1 LSRRRVVV
9 TGLGIVSPVGSTV
22 ETAWANITAGRS
34 GIAPITRFDVSRFST
49 RFGGAVAGFDIDEYL
64 PPKDARKMDA
74 FMHYGF
80 AAACQAISDAG
91 IEITTANAH
100 RVGVAVGAGIGGIET
115 IERSFRS
122 YLENE
127 EAPRKIS
134 PFFIP
139 GSIINMVSGHVSI
152 RFGMTGPN
160 LSLVTACTTA
170 THSIGIAARCIQ
182 YGDADVM
189 VAGGAEMATT
199 ALGLGGFCSARAL
212 STRNE
217 DPAGASR
224 PWDRDRDGFVLGDGA
239 GCVVLE
245 EYEHAR
251 ARGARIYGEL
261 AGFGMSADAH
271 HITAPPEDGE
281 GARQCMVNALRDGGI
296 EPGEVDY
303 INAHGTSTPLGD
315 RGETL
320 AIKRAFGDH
329 ARKLAVSSTK
339 SMTGHLLGAAGGVEA
354 VFSLLAMRD
363 GILPPTI
370 NYETPDPDCDLDYVP
385 NVAREAPVRVALSN
399 SFGFGGTNGSLLFR
413 ALD

>member
-1 LSRRRVVV
+1 LTRRRVVV

-22 ETAWANITAGRS
+22 AGAWANIVAGRS

-49 RFGGAVAGFDIDEYL
+49 RFGGAVADFSVDEYV

-74 FMHYGF
+74 FMHYGV
-80 AAACQAISDAG
+80 AASRQAVEDAG
-91 IEITTANAH
+91 IEVTPDRAH
-100 RVGVAVGAGIGGIET
+100 RYGVAIGAGIGGIET

-122 YLENE
+122 YLEAE
-127 EAPRKIS
+127 ESPRKIS

-139 GSIINMVSGHVSI
+139 SSIINMISGHVSI
-152 RFGMTGPN
+152 NYGFTGPN

-170 THSIGIAARCIQ
+170 THCIGIAARTIQ

-199 ALGLGGFCSARAL
+199 PLGLGGFCSARAL
-212 STRNE
+212 SGRND
-217 DPAGASR
+217 DPQRASR

-239 GCVVLE
+239 GCLVLE

-251 ARGARIYGEL
+251 ARGANIYGEL
-261 AGFGMSADAH
+261 IGFGMSADAH

-281 GARQCMVNALRDGGI
+281 GARQCMANALRDAGVNV
-296 EPGEVDY
+296 EEVDY

-315 RGETL
+315 RAETL
-320 AIKRAFGDH
+320 AIKRALGDH
-329 ARKLAVSSTK
+329 AYKVAVSSTK

-354 VFSLLAMRD
+354 VFCLLAMRD
-363 GILPPTI
+363 GVLPPTI
-370 NYETPDPDCDLDYVP
+370 NYDTPDPNCDLDYVP
-385 NVAREAPVRVALSN
+385 NEARPAKIQVALSN
-399 SFGFGGTNGSLLFR
+399 SFGFGGTNGSLVFR

>member
-1 LSRRRVVV
+1 MSRRRVVV

-22 ETAWANITAGRS
+22 ADAWANIAAGHS
-34 GIAPITRFDVSRFST
+34 GIGPITRFDVSRFST
-49 RFGGAVAGFDIDEYL
+49 RFGGAVAGFDVEQYL
-64 PPKDARKMDA
+64 SSKDARKMDA

-80 AAACQAISDAG
+80 AASRQAIEDAG
-91 IEITTANAH
+91 IEVTPANAH
-100 RVGVAVGAGIGGIET
+100 RAGVAVGAGIGGIET
-115 IERSFRS
+115 IERAFRA
-122 YLENE
+122 YLDAGES
-127 EAPRKIS
+127 PRKIS

-139 GSIINMVSGHVSI
+139 SSIINMISGHVSI
-152 RFGMTGPN
+152 HYGMTGPN

-170 THSIGIAARCIQ
+170 THSIGIAARTIQ

-199 ALGLGGFCSARAL
+199 VLGLGGFCSARAL
-212 STRNE
+212 SQRNDDPTR
-217 DPAGASR
+217 ASR

-239 GCVVLE
+239 GCLVLE
-245 EYEHAR
+245 EYEHAK
-251 ARGARIYGEL
+251 ARGAQVYGEL
-261 AGFGMSADAH
+261 VGFGMSADAH

-281 GARQCMVNALRDGGI
+281 GARQCMSNALRDAGVD
-296 EPGEVDY
+296 PSEVDY

-315 RGETL
+315 KGETL

-329 ARKLAVSSTK
+329 ARKVAVSSTK

-354 VFSLLAMRD
+354 VFCLLAMRD
-363 GILPPTI
+363 GVLPPTI
-370 NYETPDPDCDLDYVP
+370 NYDTPDPDCDLDYVP
-385 NVAREAPVRVALSN
+385 NEARRAKVRIALSN